1 MSNYGKKKKKNGTL
15 HFTAV
20 QIDNHYIEVNSSF
33 EDVFKQ
39 KKCDRERLWCG
50 NGLGGRAGFGP
61 NMCALCLAAD
71 PSIMTIF
78 SFFVCQGQP

>member
-39 KKCDRERLWCG
+39 KNVTERDCG
-50 NGLGGRAGFGP
+50 AEMGSGEGLGS
-61 NMCALCLAAD
+61 ALICV
-71 PSIMTIF
+71 P
-78 SFFVCQGQP
+78 FVWQPIHRS